1 MTVIEPVPAQ
11 ARELVRE
18 ADIQFED
25 LARQAQA
32 VRFGIW
38 VFLASELLL
47 FAGLFALYTAYRTE
61 YPAGFIA
68 GIRHSELALGTVN
81 TSLLVISSY
90 TAASALRAIR
100 RDARRAA
107 LGWLAATLAL
117 GTVFLAL
124 KGLEYSHHAAEGA
137 LPGAYYAFRELPGH
151 GGQLFFTLY
160 YFMTGLHVLHLAA
173 AILVLAWLASRV
185 SRGKTTAA
193 YHADLEAGVLY
204 WHLVDCIWIFLYPMF
219 YLMT

>member
-1 MTVIEPVPAQ
+1 MTAIEPAPDE
-11 ARELVRE
+11 ARVLVRATE
-18 ADIQFED
+18 IQFENLD
-25 LARQAQA
+25 KQADA

-61 YPAGFIA
+61 YPAGFTE
-68 GIRHSELALGTVN
+68 GVRHSELVLGTIN
-81 TSLLVISSY
+81 TSLLILSSF
-90 TAASALRAIR
+90 TAASSLRAIR
-100 RDARRAA
+100 RDARRTA
-107 LGWLAATLAL
+107 LGWLGVTLAL
-117 GTVFLAL
+117 GTVFLVL

-160 YFMTGLHVLHLAA
+160 YFMTGLHVVHLAA

-185 SRGKTTAA
+185 SRRKTTAA
-193 YHADLEAGVLY
+193 YHVDLEAGVLY
-204 WHLVDCIWIFLYPMF
+204 WHLVDCIWIFLYPLF
-219 YLMT
+219 YLLT

>member
-1 MTVIEPVPAQ
+1 MTAIEPGPAH
-11 ARELVRE
+11 ARARVRE
-18 ADIQFED
+18 ADVQFEN
-25 LARQAQA
+25 LAKQAHA

-38 VFLASELLL
+38 LFLASELLL

-61 YPAGFIA
+61 YPAGFAA
-68 GIRHSELALGTVN
+68 GIRHAELAIGTVN

-107 LGWLAATLAL
+107 LGWLGATLAL

-137 LPGAYYAFRELPGH
+137 LPGAYYAFRELPEH

-160 YFMTGLHVLHLAA
+160 YFMTGLHVLHLVAA
-173 AILVLAWLASRV
+173 VLVLAWLTWRV
-185 SRGKTTAA
+185 SRRRTTAA

-219 YLMT
+219 YLLT

>member
-1 MTVIEPVPAQ
+1 MTAIEPGPAE
-11 ARELVRE
+11 ARELVRA

-25 LARQAQA
+25 LAKQVHA

-61 YPAGFIA
+61 YPVGFTE
-68 GIRHSELALGTVN
+68 GIRHSELTIGTIN
-81 TSLLVISSY
+81 TSLLIVSSY

-100 RDARRAA
+100 GDARRAA

-124 KGLEYSHHAAEGA
+124 KGFEYSQHAAEGA
-137 LPGAYYAFRELPGH
+137 LPGVYYAFRELPDH
-151 GGQLFFTLY
+151 GSQLFFTLY
-160 YFMTGLHVLHLAA
+160 YFMTGLHVLHLVAA
-173 AILVLAWLASRV
+173 VLVLAWLTSRV

-219 YLMT
+219 YLLT

>member
-1 MTVIEPVPAQ
+1 MTVIEPGPAQ

-18 ADIQFED
+18 ADIQFENLD
-25 LARQAQA
+25 KQAYT

-61 YPAGFIA
+61 YPAGFAA
-68 GIRHSELALGTVN
+68 GVAHSELAIGTIN
-81 TSLLVISSY
+81 TSLLIVSSY

-100 RDARRAA
+100 RDERRAT
-107 LGWLAATLAL
+107 LGWLGVTLAL
-117 GTVFLAL
+117 GVVFLAL
-124 KGLEYSHHAAEGA
+124 KGLEYSRHAADGA
-137 LPGAYYAFRELPGH
+137 LPGAYYAFRELPGY

-173 AILVLAWLASRV
+173 AVLVLAWLASRV
-185 SRGKTTAA
+185 SRRRTTAA

-204 WHLVDCIWIFLYPMF
+204 WHLVDCIWIFLYPLF
-219 YLMT
+219 YLLT